1 MTWRRLRAVRIA
13 LSLAFALSHH
23 SNLLNTIIVHAAMA
37 DTKFWVTDDGKKNPD
52 DMAGLPHFFN
62 EMVDYIA
69 AMKGTDPM
77 RTR

>member
-1 MTWRRLRAVRIA
+1 MYMYVTP
-13 LSLAFALSHH
+13 LSDW
-23 SNLLNTIIVHAAMA
+23 IA

-52 DMAGLPHFFN
+52 DMAGLPHFFD

-77 RTR
+77 RAQ